1 MLSLQFISECILK
14 SAILMTNKCLVQLT
28 VLFYFSLRWKCQSRV
43 CGVFPLCVLVF
54 LGQASGDLALS
65 TKSDQPIITAVK
77 YPQIPFKP
85 HSISDLLNYD
95 LGGPFSSRV

>member
-1 MLSLQFISECILK
+1 MKKSTEADLAMSKAGVKISGDL
-14 SAILMTNKCLVQLT
+14 LGN
-28 VLFYFSLRWKCQSRV
+28 
-43 CGVFPLCVLVF
+43 PLCEQDQAF
-54 LGQASGDLALS
+54 LESMNALDTAMKRMDAFNQEKASADLALS

-95 LGGPFSSRV
+95 PGGPFSSRV